1 MAVRAGDF
9 LTGAADPQQQS
20 LGVRAGDFL
29 PGGPASPEPQLEVSI
44 ADEFARG
51 VVSGTESLQAT
62 MFGVA
67 ALTGR
72 EFGIESLENFGIAGV
87 ERNQLAAAQ
96 AAPTIQSLSE
106 IEGVEDFFRFA
117 AGGIGQALPSLTS
130 VVAGGGIGG
139 ILAKKAIERKIRT
152 TISNRMLR
160 TMKRKGFKDAEARA
174 AIDRALRGRTGQ
186 QMLLQGVTKGT
197 SNAELLTQ
205 SFARG
210 ATKAAVGLSALP
222 QIGQIDIELQAAG
235 KDAGLTA
242 VLGGI
247 VGGMLEALPAL
258 RLLDKMF
265 PGVDKVVA
273 KSFVKDVAI
282 GAGTQAML
290 EGSTEAAQEMI
301 AIAAVAYHDPSFDPF
316 SPESALRVADSF
328 AIGAMVG
335 AVTGAGAQ
343 AFGDTQTA
351 TRRRIP
357 KPEPKMTLPAFDFA
371 QEPAATLP
379 PGFNPA
385 DDTLFT
391 EIRNRVSGA
400 AAAVI
405 NPVMNTVRD
414 KAQAGFD
421 ALDVQFGGG
430 MNNEGRR
437 LSSIIKDAHNSF
449 VAEHTEEIGRIR
461 AFAGEA
467 TQALFQKVEGITDPE
482 AREQAIQAGLDQVA
496 EQVNKLSSLL
506 QKRANKAEESVISG
520 VSSFN
525 QLDELFDRQTQEDLT
540 EGEPTAVEQEDV
552 PVRFTFGK
560 DKTGGVQRDRG
571 TVAPSDPEGA
581 KGWGSKELARRQM
594 LKTRKQFPSVPDS
607 AWALKQKEDGTWVYE
622 IATAEGNK
630 LLADDALLNDG
641 IESARLSAR
650 GNRDPSRPRAKVQSV
665 TNPNQKTNID
675 LVTLAHAGRG
685 LNEQSVTMRQGLI
698 TALGRIFDR
707 GGITKP
713 EFNRAVNTYD
723 KAFPREARDA
733 TKFNIGPQ
741 GQDPDVRLRADISE
755 PRDRKNAA
763 RDAELAAEFT
773 DPDAIPIGEEPDAAG
788 GQALPEDAQQAR
800 QSKAT
805 RVTPVTKQPGVKV
818 TEKVKQP
825 TVTVIAS
832 KASEDAMGAELK
844 ALVERF
850 TKLLSRKGTTVTVV
864 ETRGETEVSLTPY
877 LKDLTGTLEFI
888 IMEALSPA
896 SVHYNFETGEVSIFI
911 HDLSK
916 NTGESLGFLMHEL
929 GHVVHYD
936 TWANLNRVEQDAL
949 WEAFKADVEAGRTT
963 GGALQQN
970 AEGFENLVDPNTPA
984 TLTMFEF
991 REWMADQFVLW
1002 TAGRSKP
1009 TGALKSFLE
1018 KIGAKLQQLY
1028 DYIQNN
1034 PGRLGKLNETYAQ
1047 FADAVAKKSVGL
1059 NPPGI
1064 NYFVREGQAGRDF
1077 RTIATSALND
1087 VVIEDLNDIDAYLRA
1102 MRDATDTDIVA
1113 AGIAAIPA
1121 KQKSA
1126 LQKRMA
1132 RFPMI
1137 VKNVN
1142 VFNKWVKNAWDLALS
1157 PATSVMRS
1165 IGERVPVANEIANI
1179 FGRTVGQAKTS
1190 QNYHDRTGQ
1199 MQHSIRNKF
1208 EVITKGMTEA
1218 EKEALARRLQ
1228 ELDGTDGKPATLRER
1243 QMRKFFDDLLVYIRE
1258 SGLPVAEVKNYFPR
1272 AFNYEL
1278 MINDEQKIIA
1288 HLQSKHTMSL
1298 DNARAFY
1305 QSMMSPEMRD
1315 AAAMGKQVPAFKAL
1329 RSRTLTD
1336 PFFKQYQSV
1345 TLDGIVSNYINGAVK
1360 RAEYNRFFGEKAPRG
1375 ATRAD
1380 DLNKSTW
1387 DPKGKLNRFIL
1398 KAKNQGATAED
1409 LKTIDMFIDAQL
1421 GMLGR
1426 DNKIVQKG
1434 RKAMAAMVA
1443 YQNMRVLMFTVFA
1456 SFPDMI
1462 GPAIRAGSAVAAFE
1476 ALSGNMLKLMKTDSD
1491 IADMARALGA
1501 ISSEASNHMMTE
1513 YTDNHFMPPG
1523 LRKANEAFFKWTGL
1537 NWYTDF
1543 TRKMALVVGVDY
1555 VKNMAQRSTDQNVK
1569 SRERLKAQA
1578 ALAELGITKEVVD
1591 TWVADG
1597 EPVWGSPAYT
1607 KTGEAARGDQ
1617 AVSEALVQFINE
1629 SIMRPN
1635 AAQRPILASHP
1646 NAMLVFHLKGY
1657 MFAMYD
1663 VVLKRLAQNFR
1674 VAKTQGQVVDSII
1687 APAIAIFALTAVG
1700 LELRE
1705 LMQYAFTGR
1714 TPPTNRMKMWEYSN
1728 LIIDR
1733 SGLLGHSQMA
1743 VDGSQGDLMFL
1754 AGPAM
1759 GQLADLIERPRAT
1772 VARATP
1778 IFSQMPSLRQ
1788 MF

>member
-51 VVSGTESLQAT
+51 VVSGTENLQAT

-87 ERNQLAAAQ
+87 ERHQLAAAQ
-96 AAPTIQSLSE
+96 AAPTVQSLGD

-139 ILAKKAIERKIRT
+139 IIAKKAIERKIRT

-160 TMKRKGFKDAEARA
+160 TMKRKGFKDAEARG

-197 SNAELLTQ
+197 PNAQLLTQ
-205 SFARG
+205 AFARG
-210 ATKAAVGLSALP
+210 ATQAAVGLSALP

-235 KDAGLTA
+235 QDAGLTA

-247 VGGMLEALPAL
+247 LGGVLEALPAL

-265 PGVDKVVA
+265 PGIDKAVS

-282 GAGTQAML
+282 GSGTQALL

-357 KPEPKMTLPAFDFA
+357 KAEPKMTLPAFDFA
-371 QEPAATLP
+371 QEPPATIP
-379 PGFNPA
+379 EGFNPA
-385 DDTLFT
+385 DDTLFA

-421 ALDVQFGGG
+421 ALDVQFSGG
-430 MNNEGRR
+430 MNNEGKR
-437 LSSIIKDAHNSF
+437 LSKIIKDAHNSF

-467 TQALFQKVEGITDPE
+467 TQALFQKVEGITDPA

-540 EGEPTAVEQEDV
+540 EGEPTTVEQEDV

-560 DKTGGVQRDRG
+560 DRTGGVQRDRG
-571 TVAPSDPEGA
+571 TVAPSDPEAA

-622 IATAEGNK
+622 IATAEGNQ

-650 GNRDPSRPRAKVQSV
+650 GNRDPARPRAKVQSV
-665 TNPNQKTNID
+665 TNPNQKTTVD
-675 LVTLAHAGRG
+675 LITLAHAGRG
-685 LNEQSVTMRQGLI
+685 LNEQSVTLRQGLI
-698 TALGRIFDR
+698 TALGRVFDR
-707 GGITKP
+707 GGIDRKG
-713 EFNRAVNTYD
+713 FNNAVRTYD

-741 GQDPDVRLRADISE
+741 GQDPDVRLRADIRE

-773 DPDAIPIGEEPDAAG
+773 DPDAIPIGEEPEATG
-788 GQALPEDAQQAR
+788 LQKQPSREQQAR
-800 QSKAT
+800 QSKAA

-832 KASEDAMGAELK
+832 KASEAAMGAELK

-864 ETRGETEVSLTPY
+864 ETRGETEVALPQY

-896 SVHYNFETGEVSIFI
+896 SVHYNIDTGEVSIFI
-911 HDLSK
+911 HSFTQNK
-916 NTGESLGFLMHEL
+916 GEAIGFLMHEL

-936 TWANLNRVEQDAL
+936 TWHNLNRVEQDAL

-963 GGALQQN
+963 GGALQREV
-970 AEGFENLVDPNTPA
+970 AGFENMVDPNTPA
-984 TLTMFEF
+984 PLTIFEF
-991 REWMADQFVLW
+991 REWMADQFVAW

-1009 TGALKSFLE
+1009 TGVLKSFLE

-1028 DYIQNN
+1028 DYIQQN
-1034 PGRLGKLNETYAQ
+1034 PGRMGKLNETYAQ
-1047 FADAVAKKSVGL
+1047 FADAVAKKAVGL

-1077 RTIATSALND
+1077 RTIATSVLSD
-1087 VVIEDLNDIDAYLRA
+1087 VVIEDLNDIDAHLRA

-1113 AGIAAIPA
+1113 AGIAAIPV

-1126 LQKRMA
+1126 LQKRAA
-1132 RFPMI
+1132 RYPAI
-1137 VKNVN
+1137 LKNAEAVN
-1142 VFNKWVKNAWDLALS
+1142 RWVKNAWNLALS
-1157 PATSVMRS
+1157 PATNVMRR

-1179 FGRTVGQAKTS
+1179 FGRNIGKPKTS
-1190 QNYHDRTGQ
+1190 QNYHDRTDQ
-1199 MQHSIRNKF
+1199 MKGSWRAKY
-1208 EVITKGMTEA
+1208 ETITAGLTA
-1218 EKEALARRLQ
+1218 VEKEALARRLQ
-1228 ELDGTDGKPATLRER
+1228 ELDGTDSKPATLRER
-1243 QMRKFFDDLLVYIRE
+1243 QMRKFFDDLLVYLRE
-1258 SGLPVAEVKNYFPR
+1258 SGLPVAEVRNYFPR

-1278 MINDEQKIIA
+1278 MINDEKKIIA
-1288 HLQSKHTMSL
+1288 HLQSKHNMSL
-1298 DNARAFY
+1298 DNARGFY
-1305 QSMMSPEMRD
+1305 QSMISPEMRD
-1315 AAAMGKQVPAFKAL
+1315 AAALGRQVPAFKAM

-1336 PFFKQYQSV
+1336 PFFKKYQSE

-1360 RAEYNRFFGEKAPRG
+1360 RAEYNRFLGSKAPLG

-1380 DLNKSTW
+1380 DLKKTTW
-1387 DPKGKLNRFIL
+1387 NPKGKLEAFYD
-1398 KAKNQGATAED
+1398 KAKQQGATEED
-1409 LKTIDMFIDAQL
+1409 LKTISMYVDAQL

-1426 DNKIVQKG
+1426 DNKIAQKG
-1434 RKAMAAMVA
+1434 RTAMAAMVA

-1456 SFPDMI
+1456 SLPDLM
-1462 GPAIRAGSAVAAFE
+1462 GPAIRAGSMAAAFSSISNNME
-1476 ALSGNMLKLMKTDSD
+1476 ALLKSDGD
-1491 IADMARALGA
+1491 IADMARAYGI
-1501 ISSEASNHMMTE
+1501 ISSEASNHIMTE
-1513 YTDNHFMPPG
+1513 YVDNHFMPPG
-1523 LRKANEAFFKWTGL
+1523 LRKMNETFFKWTGL

-1543 TRKMALVVGVDY
+1543 TRKMALAVGVDY
-1555 VKNMAQRSTDQNVK
+1555 IKSMAGRSTDLSVR
-1569 SRERLKAQA
+1569 SRDRIRAQA
-1578 ALAELGITKEVVD
+1578 ALKELGLTKEAVD
-1591 TWVADG
+1591 SWVADG
-1597 EPVWGSPAYT
+1597 EPVWGSLAYT
-1607 KTGEAARGDQ
+1607 KTGKAARADQ
-1617 AVSEALVQFINE
+1617 AVSESLIQFVNE

-1635 AAQRPILASHP
+1635 ASQRPILASHP

-1657 MFAMYD
+1657 MYAMHE
-1663 VVLKRLAQNFR
+1663 VVLKRLGRNLAL
-1674 VAKTQGQVVDSII
+1674 AKTNYEMAAAI

-1714 TPPTNRMKMWEYSN
+1714 TPPTNRMGMHEYMGT
-1728 LIIDR
+1728 LVDR
-1733 SGLLGHSQMA
+1733 SGLLGQSQMMI
-1743 VDGSQGDLMFL
+1743 DGASGDVAFL

-1759 GQLADLIERPRAT
+1759 GQLTDLIERPGPT
-1772 VARATP
+1772 LARATP